1 MNVASIFK
9 VGIFVQVSADRE
21 ENAVTFFVQGCWFKL
36 RAECF
41 RTCARWLMIA
51 SFTVLG
57 FAVVCQSAMAKEI
70 STETAQSFQAQMIKA
85 VVVTMFEHGE
95 PRGDRPGEMQFW
107 VERYPFNR
115 ELSFDAGVR
124 PLWTND
130 QGVLLICTGAGTANA
145 TASIMALG
153 LDQRFDLS
161 QAVWLVAG
169 IAGGDP
175 LDVSLGSAV
184 WARQVVDGDLAYEID
199 AREIPE
205 TWPYGLI
212 PLGATEPVLPGE
224 VIGQGWSVDT
234 VSFALNESLVN
245 WAHQATKD
253 VALPQSESAQTLA
266 ALYEGFPRAQEVPQV
281 RMGETLA
288 SSTYWHGARLNEWA
302 NDWVQVQS
310 DLEKNFMTTNMEDS
324 GTLAAIRRLDHI
336 GRADIDRVLVLRTV
350 SNFTMPPPGRTA
362 AWSATSPYPDAGAQA
377 LEAAYRVGRQ
387 ALDELLKI
395 WPDVP

>member
-1 MNVASIFK
+1 MRSCRFK
-9 VGIFVQVSADRE
+9 SLAKRSGVSSEWVTIACSVVLALLVTPAWADDGLLKRTE
-21 ENAVTFFVQGCWFKL
+21 QGQTQL
-36 RAECF
+36 
-41 RTCARWLMIA
+41 
-51 SFTVLG
+51 
-57 FAVVCQSAMAKEI
+57 
-70 STETAQSFQAQMIKA
+70 IKA

-107 VERYPFNR
+107 VERYPFIR
-115 ELSFDAGVR
+115 ELPFEAGVR

-130 QGVLLICTGAGTANA
+130 RGVLLVCTGAGTANA

-161 QAVWLVAG
+161 EAVWLVAG

-175 LDVSLGSAV
+175 LDVSLSSAV

-212 PLGATEPVLPGE
+212 PLGATDPVLPGE
-224 VIGQGWSVDT
+224 SIGQGWSVDT

-245 WAHQATKD
+245 WVYQATKD
-253 VALPQSESAQTLA
+253 VPLVQSESAQTLA
-266 ALYEGFPRAQEVPQV
+266 NLYEGFPRAQELPQV
-281 RMGETLA
+281 RIGETLA

-324 GTLAAIRRLDHI
+324 GTLAAIRRLDHV

-377 LEAAYRVGRQ
+377 LEAAYRVGSQ

-395 WPDVP
+395 WPAVP

>member
-1 MNVASIFK
+1 
-9 VGIFVQVSADRE
+9 VGRDWALILSLLGFVVVFQDVSAN
-21 ENAVTFFVQGCWFKL
+21 EN
-36 RAECF
+36 
-41 RTCARWLMIA
+41 
-51 SFTVLG
+51 
-57 FAVVCQSAMAKEI
+57 
-70 STETAQSFQAQMIKA
+70 STETTQSSQAKIIKA

-107 VERYPFNR
+107 VERYPFTR

-124 PLWTND
+124 PIWTD
-130 QGVLLICTGAGTANA
+130 DEGVLLICTGAGTANA

-153 LDQRFDLS
+153 LDERFDLS
-161 QAVWLVAG
+161 QAVWLIAG

-184 WARQVVDGDLAYEID
+184 WARHVVDGDLAYEID

-212 PLGATEPVLPGE
+212 PLGATEPVLPGGS
-224 VIGQGWSVDT
+224 IGQGWSVDT

-253 VALPQSESAQTLA
+253 VPLLQSESAQTLA

-310 DLEKNFMTTNMEDS
+310 DTEKNFMTTNMEDS
-324 GTLAAIRRLDHI
+324 GTMAAIRRLDHI

-350 SNFTMPPPGRTA
+350 SNFTMPPPGRAA

-377 LEAAYRVGRQ
+377 LEAAYRVGRK

>member
-1 MNVASIFK
+1 MRSCRFK
-9 VGIFVQVSADRE
+9 SLAKRSGVSSEWVTIACSVVLALLVTPAWADDGLLKR
-21 ENAVTFFVQGCWFKL
+21 TRPQGQ
-36 RAECF
+36 
-41 RTCARWLMIA
+41 T
-51 SFTVLG
+51 
-57 FAVVCQSAMAKEI
+57 
-70 STETAQSFQAQMIKA
+70 QMIKA

-107 VERYPFNR
+107 VERYPFIR
-115 ELSFDAGVR
+115 ELPFEAGVR

-130 QGVLLICTGAGTANA
+130 RGVLLVCTGAGTANA

-212 PLGATEPVLPGE
+212 PLGATDPVLPGE
-224 VIGQGWSVDT
+224 SIGQGWSVDT

-245 WAHQATKD
+245 WVYQATKD
-253 VALPQSESAQTLA
+253 VPLVQSESAQTLA
-266 ALYEGFPRAQEVPQV
+266 NLYEGFPRAQELPQV
-281 RMGETLA
+281 RIGETLA

-395 WPDVP
+395 WPAVP

>member
-1 MNVASIFK
+1 M
-9 VGIFVQVSADRE
+9 D
-21 ENAVTFFVQGCWFKL
+21 L
-36 RAECF
+36 RMLLANL
-41 RTCARWLMIA
+41 WA
-51 SFTVLG
+51 SFLSLALCFVSLG
-57 FAVVCQSAMAKEI
+57 LMADPLMND
-70 STETAQSFQAQMIKA
+70 TEGKGRTQLIKV

-115 ELSFDAGVR
+115 ELAFDAGVR

-130 QGVLLICTGAGTANA
+130 QGVLLVCTGAGTANA

-253 VALPQSESAQTLA
+253 VELPQSESAQTLA

>member
-1 MNVASIFK
+1 MRSCRFK
-9 VGIFVQVSADRE
+9 SLAKRSGVSSEWVTIACSVVLALLVTPAWADDGLLKRTE
-21 ENAVTFFVQGCWFKL
+21 QGQTQL
-36 RAECF
+36 
-41 RTCARWLMIA
+41 
-51 SFTVLG
+51 
-57 FAVVCQSAMAKEI
+57 
-70 STETAQSFQAQMIKA
+70 IKA

-107 VERYPFNR
+107 VERYPFIR
-115 ELSFDAGVR
+115 ELPFEAGVR

-130 QGVLLICTGAGTANA
+130 RGVLLVCTGAGTANA

-161 QAVWLVAG
+161 EAVWLVAG

-212 PLGATEPVLPGE
+212 PLGATDPVLPGE
-224 VIGQGWSVDT
+224 SIGQGWSVDT

-245 WAHQATKD
+245 WVYQATKD
-253 VALPQSESAQTLA
+253 VPLVQSESAQTLA
-266 ALYEGFPRAQEVPQV
+266 NLYEGFPRAQELPQV
-281 RMGETLA
+281 RIGETLA

-324 GTLAAIRRLDHI
+324 GTLAAIRRLDHV

-395 WPDVP
+395 WPAVP